1 MLDAAQREH
10 EQRSEALHAEQA
22 AIEKRV
28 QAEDE
33 RWEKERQRRAAALRR
48 ARD

>member
-1 MLDAAQREH
+1 LDAAQRQH
-10 EQRSEALHAEQA
+10 EERSETLHAEQA
-22 AIEKRV
+22 VIEKRV

-33 RWEKERQRRAAALRR
+33 RWEKERERLAAALRR